1 MGRVEWVHH
10 LQPEDKSEEYNPQD
24 GTEETSSTSLLGM
37 FESGPNEI
45 KSSDNVLFWKPK
57 MVLEEMV
64 PEHDLLTKMETTE
77 LYELGVWDMWYVLT
91 VSALGKGGWRLR
103 AQGQHGLRKSSKQ
116 PPKQLNK

>member
-10 LQPEDKSEEYNPQD
+10 LQPEDKSEDYNPQE

-45 KSSDNVLFWKPK
+45 KSSDNALFWKPK
-57 MVLEEMV
+57 MVLEEMI

-77 LYELGVWDMWYVLT
+77 LYELGVWDM
-91 VSALGKGGWRLR
+91 
-103 AQGQHGLRKSSKQ
+103 
-116 PPKQLNK
+116 